1 MKLLDFFNNYKALPH
16 QVKALQ
22 ELESLI
28 DPKLLSKDQDWYKTW
43 STQPTSSSDSDAVV
57 ATKYAPA
64 IALIKEFEGCVL
76 KAYPDPGTGGEPWTI
91 GYGNTRYPDGTKIKP
106 GDVITQQKANEML
119 ADEVNT
125 IVKFLAV
132 KVPHWFT
139 LNLNQQS
146 ALISFSFNVGMYWYN
161 SVGFRTLSNV
171 IYSRLWNN
179 VPETLLLY
187 VNPGTTVTAGLR
199 RRRVA
204 EGNLWLRKDS

>member
-43 STQPTSSSDSDAVV
+43 STQPASSSDSDAVV

-91 GYGNTRYPDGTKIKP
+91 GYGNTFYPDGKKVKP
-106 GDVITQQKANEML
+106 GDVITKEKAEEL
-119 ADEVNT
+119 LKVEVNR
-125 IVKFLAV
+125 IAKILES
-132 KVPHWFT
+132 KVPHWNT
-139 LNLNQQS
+139 LNNNQRS
-146 ALISFSFNVGMYWYN
+146 ALISFSYNVGPYWYN
-161 SVGFRTLSNV
+161 TDGFRTISNT
-171 IYSRLWNN
+171 IYSKLWKN
-179 VPETLLLY
+179 VPDSFMLY
-187 VNPGTTVTAGLR
+187 VNPGTNVTAGLR

-204 EGNLWLRKDS
+204 ESSLWLKPI